1 MYYGRKKGIII
12 GIVVAIVVILIAI
25 AGVLLATKTDL
36 FKSNKTLFW
45 KYMESGIGS
54 NKTVSNTQLEE
65 IEKLKMQSPYTMQ
78 GELTLNSTDEQIN
91 KTLEKLKLSVNSE
104 TDKSNNY
111 SHANAKINFAD
122 TSIFNIDYAN
132 TDNIYALKSEEIV
145 TVYLGVRNENLKVLL
160 QKLGVEDIK
169 DFPDEITQTN
179 YNDLFKFSEEELN
192 HIKQTY
198 MPVIENGITENS
210 YSKQTE
216 SVIEKDG
223 VSYNT
228 TSYRLDLT
236 GMQISD
242 ILVNM
247 LNTLKTDSI
256 TLNLVATKAKILG
269 AGNITVEDVNNAIDD
284 IIDRIDE
291 LQFEDISF
299 VVYSYKGET
308 IATEILIKNK
318 QKITIYNNSNQNM
331 KIIIEDLSTEAQYDI
346 INIEI
351 VAQATTTR
359 SSIVMKIA
367 IDDNALIELN
377 VTNEGSAAQ
386 KSLNT
391 NVSLAFTS
399 EGETTEFLYNQTM
412 EFVSE
417 IENMQK
423 LDQTNCAILNDY
435 SQEELMSLLQA
446 IMNQISVVY
455 NQKAQ
460 IIGMPTT
467 VDTTTQNNIG
477 Q

>member
-1 MYYGRKKGIII
+1 M
-12 GIVVAIVVILIAI
+12 
-25 AGVLLATKTDL
+25 
-36 FKSNKTLFW
+36 
-45 KYMESGIGS
+45 
-54 NKTVSNTQLEE
+54 
-65 IEKLKMQSPYTMQ
+65 
-78 GELTLNSTDEQIN
+78 
-91 KTLEKLKLSVNSE
+91 
-104 TDKSNNY
+104 
-111 SHANAKINFAD
+111 
-122 TSIFNIDYAN
+122 
-132 TDNIYALKSEEIV
+132 
-145 TVYLGVRNENLKVLL
+145 LL
-160 QKLGVEDIK
+160 QKLGVEEIT
-169 DFPDEITQTN
+169 DFPDEITPTN
-179 YNDLFKFSEEELN
+179 YADLFKFSEEELN

-198 MPVIENGITENS
+198 MPVIENGITEDS

-216 SVIEKDG
+216 AVIEKDG

-269 AGNITVEDVNNAIDD
+269 AGDITVEEVNNAIDD
-284 IIDRIDE
+284 VINRIGE
-291 LQFEDISF
+291 LQFEDVSF

-308 IATEILIKNK
+308 IATEILVKNK
-318 QKITIYNNSNQNM
+318 QKMTIYNNNNQNV
-331 KIIIEDLSTEAQYDI
+331 KITIEDLTTEAEYDV
-346 INIEI
+346 INIETS
-351 VAQATTTR
+351 AQATTTQ
-359 SSIVMKIA
+359 SSIIMKIA

-377 VTNEGSAAQ
+377 ITNEGSAAQ
-386 KSLNT
+386 ESLNT

-399 EGETTEFLYNQTM
+399 EGETTEFVYNQTM

-423 LDQTNCAILNDY
+423 LDGTNCAILNDY
-435 SQEELMSLLQA
+435 SQEDLISLLQA

-460 IIGMPTT
+460 IIGIP
-467 VDTTTQNNIG
+467 TTQNNIV

>member
-12 GIVVAIVVILIAI
+12 GIVVAIVIILIAI
-25 AGVLLATKTDL
+25 AGILLVMKTDL

-45 KYMESGIGS
+45 KYMENGIGS
-54 NKTVSNTQLEE
+54 TKITPNTQLEE
-65 IEKLKMQSPYTMQ
+65 IEKLKIQSPYTIK

-111 SHANAKINFAD
+111 SHTNAKINFAD

-132 TDNIYALKSEEIV
+132 TDNIYALKSDEIV
-145 TVYLGVRNENLKVLL
+145 TVYLGIRNENLKVLL
-160 QKLGVEDIK
+160 QKLGVEEIT
-169 DFPDEITQTN
+169 DFPDEITPTN
-179 YNDLFKFSEEELN
+179 YADLFKFSEEELN

-198 MPVIENGITENS
+198 MPVIENGITEDS

-216 SVIEKDG
+216 AVIEKDG

-256 TLNLVATKAKILG
+256 TLNLIATKAKILG
-269 AGNITVEDVNNAIDD
+269 AGDITVEEVNNAIDD
-284 IIDRIDE
+284 IINRIGE
-291 LQFEDISF
+291 LQFEDVSF

-308 IATEILIKNK
+308 IATEILVKNK
-318 QKITIYNNSNQNM
+318 QKMTIYNNNNQNV
-331 KIIIEDLSTEAQYDI
+331 KITIEDLTTEAEYDV
-346 INIEI
+346 INIETS
-351 VAQATTTR
+351 AQATTTQ
-359 SSIVMKIA
+359 SSIIMKIA

-377 VTNEGSAAQ
+377 ITNEGSAAQ
-386 KSLNT
+386 ESLNT

-399 EGETTEFLYNQTM
+399 EGETTEFVYNQTM

-423 LDQTNCAILNDY
+423 LDGTNCAILNDY
-435 SQEELMSLLQA
+435 SQEDLISLLQA

-460 IIGMPTT
+460 IIGIP
-467 VDTTTQNNIG
+467 TTQNNIA